1 MNPDQDVHSKKTSVE
16 HEPSGTAMAT
26 ATLRALAAIDE
37 AVRGTDILAEKFLT
51 EDRKRALKDPT
62 ARKLAFFSKII
73 PGMYEFMIAR
83 TAFFDSLVETAL
95 HDS

>member
-1 MNPDQDVHSKKTSVE
+1 MPDHDVHSKKTSVE
-16 HEPSGTAMAT
+16 HEPSRTAMAT

-37 AVRGTDILAEKFLT
+37 AVRGPDTLAEIFLT
-51 EDRKRALKDPT
+51 EDRRRALKDPA

-83 TAFFDSLVETAL
+83 TAFFDSLFETAL